1 MASENLNGIKYW
13 ERIIWRNL
21 RSRDITAEVIIVSTS
36 YFSVVSSLLAVYM
49 LIIVSTSYFSV
60 LSSLLAVYVSRGDG
74 NKVHLDL
81 LPNSPRIGVADVA
94 GPAMRRNNHS

>member
-21 RSRDITAEVIIVSTS
+21 RSRDITAEV
-36 YFSVVSSLLAVYM
+36 
-49 LIIVSTSYFSV
+49 IIVSTSYFSV